1 MSFLDVV
8 TCGFGAVILLLVV
21 VKAYEPTRI
30 DRDRTQLEVAIAV
43 LERESIQLR
52 RELYT
57 LRRDLEPL
65 RVQTGRQMER
75 VQLARSEVRQTE
87 ARRFAALDSLT
98 AKRAEMGELRTARQ
112 DLSDEME
119 RLLAGYTPLPS
130 DGTVVG
136 VPVDSEYIIFVIDT
150 SGSMIL
156 GAWQAVQR
164 VVDETLR
171 VYPTVKGLQ
180 VLNDEGRYLFPTFAR
195 QWIPDT
201 PQIRRL
207 ILQRLRVWR
216 AFSDSNPAE
225 GIAEAI
231 VSFYDGTRK
240 ASIYVFGDDFPE
252 RSAESLVRYVDRINT
267 PDENGNRPVRI
278 HGVGLP
284 VHLNRGDFEP
294 AAHFANMMRALCER
308 NGGTFV
314 ALTSLH

>member
-1 MSFLDVV
+1 M
-8 TCGFGAVILLLVV
+8 TCGLGAVILLLVV
-21 VKAYEPTRI
+21 VKAYEPIRM
-30 DRDRTQLEVAIAV
+30 DRDRARLAAVIAA

-52 RELYT
+52 SELST
-57 LRRDLEPL
+57 LRRELEPL
-65 RVQTGRQMER
+65 RVHTGRQIER
-75 VQLARSEVRQTE
+75 VRLVRGEVRQTE
-87 ARRFAALDSLT
+87 ARRFAALDTL
-98 AKRAEMGELRTARQ
+98 AENRAEMGELRTARQ

-130 DGTVVG
+130 DSTVVG

-150 SGSMIL
+150 SGSMFL
-156 GAWQAVQR
+156 SAWRAVLR

-180 VLNDEGRYLFPTFAR
+180 VLNDEGRYLFPSFAR
-195 QWIPDT
+195 EWIPDS

-225 GIAEAI
+225 GIAEA
-231 VSFYDGTRK
+231 VSSFYDGTRK

-252 RSAESLVRYVDRINT
+252 RSAEALVRYVDRINT
-267 PDENGNRPVRI
+267 PDRDGNRPVRI
-278 HGVGLP
+278 HGVGFP
-284 VHLNRGDFEP
+284 VHLNRGAFEA
-294 AAHFANMMRALCER
+294 AAHFANMMRVLCER

-314 ALTSLH
+314 ALTSLY